1 MIYMQALRFIAD
13 YISNDAYYGADY
25 ESHNLVR
32 AENQSILLQRLT
44 DKEQQL
50 IDRISKL
57 K

>member
-1 MIYMQALRFIAD
+1 MQALRFIAD